1 MCGVVELTKNTDN
14 DEQGYRGYV
23 FDFIHIQVFSLSVD
37 AIGKNVV
44 VICVDNSLSAHV
56 DVSVFGKG
64 STDELDDHI
73 IKKNI
78 ILILLKEERKLA
90 WVCIT
95 KESAFLVCL
104 WCKKSS
110 LQIKRWNE

>member
-14 DEQGYRGYV
+14 DDQGYSGYV
-23 FDFIHIQVFSLSVD
+23 FDFIHIQ
-37 AIGKNVV
+37 GKNVV
-44 VICVDNSLSAHV
+44 VICADNSLSAHV
-56 DVSVFGKG
+56 DVSVFGQG

-90 WVCIT
+90 
-95 KESAFLVCL
+95 
-104 WCKKSS
+104 
-110 LQIKRWNE
+110 